1 MAAGKSSSHFY
12 MSGTIRHHFIFVIDI
27 ILDHFSVTFDIT
39 P

>member
-12 MSGTIRHHFIFVIDI
+12 MSGTIRHHFIFVFDI
-27 ILDHFSVTFDIT
+27 ILDHFPVIFDIT